1 MLQSERHEKIMEYLS
16 EHTYL
21 TVDNAVELF
30 DMSPATARRD
40 FANLAKNDN
49 INRIRGGIKFSR
61 KKDLLPFELREE
73 FFMREKES
81 ISREAAK
88 LIRERD
94 AIFIDGG
101 TTTAHLGICIPDVDL
116 RIITNSI
123 RFAMMVEKEH
133 PESNCL
139 ELYITGGFL
148 YRKSGILLGPNT
160 EKSLMQYRA
169 ETAFLS
175 VGGITPNGLF
185 NSNEL
190 LMTAER
196 VMVNNASKVVIL
208 ADHTKIGKSSMCR
221 VCGLEKIDVLI
232 TDKWNANRK
241 IIEQFRTVGIKVIE
255 V

>member
-30 DMSPATARRD
+30 GASPATARRD
-40 FANLAKNDN
+40 FADLAEKDN
-49 INRIRGGIKFSR
+49 INRIRGGIKLSR
-61 KKDLLPFELREE
+61 KDILPFELREE

-81 ISREAAK
+81 IAREAAK
-88 LIRERD
+88 LIKERD

-101 TTTAHLGICIPDVDL
+101 TTTAHMGICIPDVHL
-116 RIITNSI
+116 RIITNSL
-123 RFAMMVEKEH
+123 RFAMMVEKEY
-133 PESNCL
+133 PESSRL

-148 YRKSGILLGPNT
+148 YAKSGILLGPNT

-175 VGGITPNGLF
+175 VGGINANGLF

-190 LMTAER
+190 VMTAER

-208 ADHTKIGKSSMCR
+208 ADHSKIGKSSMCR

-232 TDKWNANRK
+232 TDKCAANRK
-241 IIEQFRTVGIKVIE
+241 ILEQFRTVGIKVIE